1 MFKFK
6 GALDGHS
13 DKIAV
18 FNLPPTDASVESTEW
33 IEYRPSGQLLPN
45 SPIEFNIFGS
55 STTYIDLRESL
66 LYVKLKITNG
76 DNVSVTSNNN
86 VGLINLPLKTLWSQ
100 VDFTLQQQILTS
112 SVSTNYAYKSI
123 LDAILKK
130 DLSNQ
135 SSALE
140 SEGYFKDSAN
150 GIDDADAMQGRNTG
164 LFYRYQL
171 TKDGQIVEF
180 MGGLSLDLMDDTQR
194 RLLINGIQLG
204 IKLWPNKKEFCLL
217 STDENADY
225 KVHIVDAKLKL
236 KHIKLTP
243 GAFIG
248 HQEAISKSDALY
260 PFYRS
265 DLKTFNIPAGQ
276 YSFSA
281 DDLYLGAVPS
291 HLIVTLQT
299 SEGFNGSYKKNPF
312 NFQSFDCGYIG
323 FFVNGQSTPSSP
335 LTPNFSSKNY
345 LESYFSLCSN
355 SKVVNVSREDYP
367 KGYCIYVFNLESC
380 DKEDMFPLLR
390 KGHTRIELKFNTP
403 LTETVTLLLY
413 AKFPSCLSIDAA
425 RNVNIR

>member
-1 MFKFK
+1 M
-6 GALDGHS
+6 DGHS

-243 GAFIG
+243 GAFI
-248 HQEAISKSDALY
+248 
-260 PFYRS
+260 
-265 DLKTFNIPAGQ
+265 
-276 YSFSA
+276 
-281 DDLYLGAVPS
+281 
-291 HLIVTLQT
+291 
-299 SEGFNGSYKKNPF
+299 
-312 NFQSFDCGYIG
+312 
-323 FFVNGQSTPSSP
+323 
-335 LTPNFSSKNY
+335 
-345 LESYFSLCSN
+345 
-355 SKVVNVSREDYP
+355 
-367 KGYCIYVFNLESC
+367 
-380 DKEDMFPLLR
+380 
-390 KGHTRIELKFNTP
+390 
-403 LTETVTLLLY
+403 
-413 AKFPSCLSIDAA
+413 
-425 RNVNIR
+425 

>member
-265 DLKTFNIPAGQ
+265 DLKTFNIPSGQ

-299 SEGFNGSYKKNPF
+299 SEGFNGSYKKILLIF
-312 NFQSFDCGYIG
+312 NH
-323 FFVNGQSTPSSP
+323 
-335 LTPNFSSKNY
+335 LTVDT
-345 LESYFSLCSN
+345 L
-355 SKVVNVSREDYP
+355 
-367 KGYCIYVFNLESC
+367 VFL
-380 DKEDMFPLLR
+380 
-390 KGHTRIELKFNTP
+390 
-403 LTETVTLLLY
+403 
-413 AKFPSCLSIDAA
+413 
-425 RNVNIR
+425 